1 MEFIAKLLQFFRE
14 GGFFMFPIAI
24 AACFGIAIAIER
36 WIFLSAARASNR
48 KAFDEILPMLKKQD
62 YKGIIAFADDSKAPV
77 ARIIAA
83 GVARLPHT
91 QRREEVEYAMEEG
104 VMEAVPR
111 LEKRTQYLATLANI
125 ATLLGLVGTV
135 VGLISAFAA
144 VGHANAA
151 EKSALL
157 SSAIA
162 EAMNCTAFGLISAI
176 PLLIV
181 HALLQTKTT
190 EIIDSLEM
198 AGVKFLNI
206 LADKKMLT
214 SQTRASD

>member
-1 MEFIAKLLQFFRE
+1 MEFIAKLLHFFRE

-36 WIFLSAARASNR
+36 WIFLTMARSSNR
-48 KAFDEILPMLKKQD
+48 KAFDEILPLLKKQD
-62 YKGIIAFADDSKAPV
+62 YKAVLNVAESSNAPV

-91 QRREEVEYAMEEG
+91 QRREDVEYAMEEG

-144 VGHANAA
+144 VGSANAS
-151 EKSALL
+151 EKSAML

-176 PLLIV
+176 PLLIL

-198 AGVKFLNI
+198 AGVKFLNT
-206 LADKKMLT
+206 LADKKMLN
-214 SQTRASD
+214 SQSRATD